1 MPTPSAHAKLGPS
14 SAHRWLECTAAP
26 GFEQQFPQTTSDYAR
41 EGTLAHE
48 YCEIAG
54 RLRFHMITDEEWS
67 KRATALQESELFSPE
82 MYDTA
87 LFYANALADA
97 ALAYDQQP
105 AVFFE
110 VRVPLTDWV
119 PEGFGSCDCC
129 MIGGDTLR
137 IFDYKHGKGVR
148 VDAENNPQMRL
159 YALGALAKFRP
170 IFGDKIHRVE
180 TAIIQPRVTE
190 DISRERLTVADL
202 LAWGET
208 VKPKALAAFTGEGA
222 EFHAGEWCRFCAG
235 KAQCRARAD
244 GYTAL
249 EEFAAMSPDDDKLS
263 EDDIAD
269 LLQRGKGLVAWYE
282 DLQNY
287 ARGAILAGHAVP
299 GWKVVEG
306 RSRRAFTSTDDA
318 IAELIKAGYPEPML
332 YERKPLTLAQMEKA
346 IGKAKFN
353 DICGAYIT
361 TPPGSPT
368 LVEESDKRQPYST
381 AAAEAEA
388 LNGGAETD

>member
-1 MPTPSAHAKLGPS
+1 MASPSAHAKLGPS
-14 SAHRWLECTAAP
+14 GAHRWLNCTAAP
-26 GFEQQFPQTTSDYAR
+26 GFEQQFPSTTSSYAR

-48 YCEIAG
+48 YCELAG
-54 RLRFHMITDEEWS
+54 RLKFGQITNDDWAERVGELQRDEM
-67 KRATALQESELFSPE
+67 FNPE
-82 MYDTA
+82 MLDTA
-87 LFYANALADA
+87 LFYANALSEAG
-97 ALAYDQQP
+97 LAYDQPP

-110 VRVPLTDWV
+110 VRVPLTEWI

-148 VDAENNPQMRL
+148 VDSENNPQMRL

-170 IFGDKIHRVE
+170 VYGDKIKRVI
-180 TAIIQPRVTE
+180 TAIIQPRITE
-190 DISRERLTVADL
+190 DISEETLTVEDL

-208 VKPKALAAFTGEGA
+208 VKPRAQAAFTGVGA

-235 KAQCRARAD
+235 KALCRARAD

-249 EEFAAMSPDDDKLS
+249 EEFAAMSPDDDRLS

-282 DLQNY
+282 DLQGY
-287 ARGAILAGHAVP
+287 ARDAILAGRPVP

-306 RSRRAFTSTDDA
+306 RSRRAFTDTDKA
-318 IAELIKAGYPEPML
+318 LAALIAAGYQEPVL
-332 YERKPLTLAQMEKA
+332 YERKPLTLAALEKVC
-346 IGKAKFN
+346 GKARFAE
-353 DICGAYIT
+353 ICGEFVT

-368 LVEESDKRQPYST
+368 LVEESDKRAPYST

-388 LNGGAETD
+388 MSG